1 MDLRIT
7 SGGKNQGDDGI
18 GAGANEPSEKSRTGE
33 SVGRLT
39 PFSSGGPETGE
50 TAKNPYRPRPEG
62 EQ

>member
-7 SGGKNQGDDGI
+7 SGGYNEGEERS
-18 GAGANEPSEKSRTGE
+18 GARVEEGSEASRTGE

-50 TAKNPYRPRPEG
+50 TAKNPYRPRPER